1 MSSNVSSI
9 TAATIFGAATGQQP
23 APSSDGAVGAT
34 ADSGQ
39 PTATNPADLRLIIE
53 DDKAAGTFVY
63 KTVDRA
69 TGAVVQQFPR
79 EQIVRLREAENYA
92 AGQVIKTRA

>member
-9 TAATIFGAATGQQP
+9 TAATVSGSAIGQQP
-23 APSSDGAVGAT
+23 APSSDGAVGVS
-34 ADSGQ
+34 ADPGQ
-39 PTATNPADLRLIIE
+39 PTPTNPADLRLIIE

-69 TGAVVQQFPR
+69 TGAVVQQYPR
-79 EQIVRLREAENYA
+79 EQIIRLREAENYA